1 MKKAELLKTEHQV
14 QLKWLDNQMAKIAN
28 NGAKS
33 FSNAD
38 VAERAFKKM
47 LNESLITSEDDI
59 EHFISIH
66 LSESGLKKLIT
77 TLRVYKKRNNSERLQ
92 VEITRSNKSK
102 LNQIVKISGK
112 TKIEIINLLIEDADL
127 EEFETQE

>member
-28 NGAKS
+28 GGAKS
-33 FSNAD
+33 FSNTD
-38 VAERAFKKM
+38 VAERAFKNM

-66 LSESGLKKLIT
+66 LSESGLKNLLLLCGFIKSAT
-77 TLRVYKKRNNSERLQ
+77 TLKDYKLKLQ
-92 VEITRSNKSK
+92 EVIKAN
-102 LNQIVKISGK
+102 
-112 TKIEIINLLIEDADL
+112 
-127 EEFETQE
+127 